1 MREGPVRADP
11 PAIRRLCLAVDVES
25 YSRRSRPEQL
35 DVQNRLLW
43 AMVQACRAAG
53 VKPAR
58 CDRQDSGDGQ
68 ILILP
73 AGIDESAV
81 LPSAVLG
88 LLTALHRVNHPAG
101 SGGRIRLRVSI
112 GQGAIQVGATG
123 FVAPAVVTVCRL
135 LNSDELRAALAAS
148 PGNDAAFIVMA
159 DLYHDMFAQGYG
171 GLPAQ
176 GFSPV
181 HVSQP
186 AKGFAADAWIQVPGR
201 LPAVAAIPAYPD
213 DTELQ
218 HRQLSGGVLLDLGA
232 AAAVAWA
239 LFAGSRGGHEDSSPA
254 GDHRAEHHAPDHG
267 TADHSAADHN
277 VGDHAAPDHDIG
289 DHGTSDHGEPGHLG
303 PDHLHGHSGADDP
316 FGDGRAGDASGYDAS
331 DYSASDY
338 SDAGGYDAFD
348 YAGADDLSADATHYG
363 TY

>member
-11 PAIRRLCLAVDVES
+11 PGDPPTMPGCRRRVL
-25 YSRRSRPEQL
+25 Q
-35 DVQNRLLW
+35 
-43 AMVQACRAAG
+43 QAFQTRAARCAE
-53 VKPAR
+53 PAAV
-58 CDRQDSGDGQ
+58 GDGAGVPRGRGEAGEVRSPGLRRRPDPHPPCGHRRERGSPQ
-68 ILILP
+68 RRPRP
-73 AGIDESAV
+73 ADGPP
-81 LPSAVLG
+81 PSQSPCRKRG
-88 LLTALHRVNHPAG
+88 SHPA
-101 SGGRIRLRVSI
+101 RVSI

-201 LPAVAAIPAYPD
+201 LPAVAAIPG
-213 DTELQ
+213 LSRR
-218 HRQLSGGVLLDLGA
+218 HRAPAPAAERWRTAGPRCRRRRGMGA
-232 AAAVAWA
+232 LRRKPGRARR
-239 LFAGSRGGHEDSSPA
+239 FQPR